1 MVEVIDC
8 GVSTADVLVESST
21 MGVRLASEVNLTV
34 LLGVILIIESMT
46 LVGGVVWESS
56 VVENIA
62 VGLGVTTD
70 PMD

>member
-1 MVEVIDC
+1 
-8 GVSTADVLVESST
+8 
-21 MGVRLASEVNLTV
+21 MGVRVASEGNLTV
-34 LLGVILIIESMT
+34 LLGAILIIESMT